1 MRDITSAL
9 ADIIGQLAG
18 EAGNERDMLAI
29 ACALEVAAKG
39 VRAKRDEMT
48 TETEWHCSDCG
59 KRWGVR
65 VTVARE
71 REMFSPDNCPA
82 CYNAS
87 TPTKITDFCEVL
99 IPRTDGGVVAGRV
112 EEIAPH
118 FADADPLVK
127 VSWWEAA
134 GDDEKKVGKWIER
147 SKLTPKPRR
156 SSWTDQ
162 FFYLPDEEG

>member
-9 ADIIGQLAG
+9 ADIIGRFAG
-18 EAGNERDMLAI
+18 EANGERDMLAI
-29 ACALEVAAKG
+29 ACALENAAKA
-39 VRAKRDEMT
+39 VRAEREGMT
-48 TETEWHCSDCG
+48 TVASYHCCDCG
-59 KRWGVR
+59 KAWGVR

-71 REMFSPDNCPA
+71 REMWTPENCPR

-87 TPTKITDFCEVL
+87 TPKTVDVHSEVL
-99 IPRTDGGVVAGRV
+99 VPRTDGGVVEGRV

-127 VSWWEAA
+127 VSWFAGEAN
-134 GDDEKKVGKWIER
+134 GGEKQVGKWIER

-156 SSWTDQ
+156 SGWTDE
-162 FFYLPDEEG
+162 FFYLPEED